1 MNNFHL
7 TQDYLFLCLSP
18 FPLLEMRWWRQ
29 KENEAYILSWNQ
41 VGMEP
46 SVFHH
51 LLSLLA
57 LVEIEPNVLSP
68 TGFCGWCSQSTH
80 CRCHA
85 QAFWVLLI
93 LLQLFWVPQL
103 LSAILVLLLK
113 TVGSVG
119 TLLPW
124 VGWGSFQFCPH
135 SDPLSSIVL
144 CCLAGCNMSLKGTN
158 KVSLWICPFFKLGKF
173 LSPILVVEFYSLY
186 GLW

>member
-1 MNNFHL
+1 MCNFHL
-7 TQDYLFLCLSP
+7 TQDYLFFCLFP
-18 FPLLEMRWWRQ
+18 FPLLGMRWWRE

-51 LLSLLA
+51 PLSLLA

-68 TGFCGWCSQSTH
+68 SGFCGWCSQSIQ

-85 QAFWVLLI
+85 QAFCVL
-93 LLQLFWVPQL
+93 PQL

-135 SDPLSSIVL
+135 PDPLSSIVL
-144 CCLAGCNMSLKGTN
+144 CCLTGCNVSLKGTK

-186 GLW
+186 VLW

>member
-1 MNNFHL
+1 MCNFHL
-7 TQDYLFLCLSP
+7 TQDYLFFCLFP
-18 FPLLEMRWWRQ
+18 FPLLGMRWWRE

-51 LLSLLA
+51 PLSLLA

-68 TGFCGWCSQSTH
+68 SGLCGWCSQSIQ

-85 QAFWVLLI
+85 QAFCVL
-93 LLQLFWVPQL
+93 PQL

-135 SDPLSSIVL
+135 QIPSHPLCSVALLDVTCLWKALRRSLFESVPSSSWGNFYL
-144 CCLAGCNMSLKGTN
+144 
-158 KVSLWICPFFKLGKF
+158 
-173 LSPILVVEFYSLY
+173 LS
-186 GLW
+186 